1 MFSPEK
7 LSGNPAEFEWVQY
20 YISEIDGA
28 HMRSLGIA
36 PLARSNSK
44 GPFDWEMIIGKPLPD
59 GKSFSFYFQGDMF
72 QVPISDL

>member
-1 MFSPEK
+1 
-7 LSGNPAEFEWVQY
+7 
-20 YISEIDGA
+20 
-28 HMRSLGIA
+28 MRSLGIA